1 MNECCSTNYSTIALT
16 EESTT
21 DAEKIITWTDGHK
34 IGQLTK
40 KEVDIRGDWDDEL
53 LTVARII
60 PF

>member
-1 MNECCSTNYSTIALT
+1 MTKCCSTNYSTTALT

-40 KEVDIRGDWDDEL
+40 KKKVDIGGD
-53 LTVARII
+53 
-60 PF
+60 